1 VVGTFLIGCA
11 FLLLAV
17 GCSGTSS
24 EATKE
29 GQGHT
34 EASKE
39 QTRSAEATE
48 AEEARCD
55 GTRTIKDPEPGWP
68 GTFVTNDLPGCPKGG
83 LLEGNDKHNHM
94 VDQLAGK
101 DGDDEIRGLGGPD
114 SLLGGPGNDVIYGGP
129 GGDYVFCGSG
139 HDEVFLG
146 GGRAGVYDGSCE
158 KVHSSSKGRAGNWQ
172 A

>member
-1 VVGTFLIGCA
+1 MVRQGRLIAVVRASLIGCA
-11 FLLLAV
+11 ALLLVV
-17 GCSGTSS
+17 GCAGTSS
-24 EATKE
+24 EAPKE

-39 QTRSAEATE
+39 KTRSADATE

-83 LLEGNDKHNHM
+83 LLEGNDKHNRM

-114 SLLGGPGNDVIYGGP
+114 SLLGGPG
-129 GGDYVFCGSG
+129 GDYVFCGSG

-146 GGRAGVYDGSCE
+146 GGRGGVYDGSCE
-158 KVHSSSKGRAGNWQ
+158 KVHISSKGRAGNWQ